1 MKVKYLVYSPNFV
14 EEIEYGKNTHGHVI
28 FLDSIKYSNNFVFKK
43 SKNMFKSNENTN
55 FNPKKKKKKKKN
67 LILNPHVY
75 ILYDMHNL
83 TLSYDSYDMHLYIE

>member
-28 FLDSIKYSNNFVFKK
+28 FLDSIKYSNTFVFKK
-43 SKNMFKSNENTN
+43 SKNMFKSNETQILI
-55 FNPKKKKKKKKN
+55 PKKKKKK

>member
-55 FNPKKKKKKKKN
+55 FNPPPTPKKE
-67 LILNPHVY
+67 LNVY
-75 ILYDMHNL
+75 VLYNTCDS
-83 TLSYDSYDMHLYIE
+83 TLRYNSYNMHLCIE

>member
-1 MKVKYLVYSPNFV
+1 MRVNYLVYSPNFV

-55 FNPKKKKKKKKN
+55 FNPPPPPKKN
-67 LILNPHVY
+67 SMSMYCTIRA
-75 ILYDMHNL
+75 IQR
-83 TLSYDSYDMHLYIE
+83 